1 MKHRGKIGVALG
13 AALVLGM
20 GGYAYR
26 STHLIPVLVAKAT
39 MGEIP
44 APRDLPLPGV
54 SAWKPDGNRH
64 PSSAETHMDKTGT
77 WRERH
82 GDGRNSDETLLAGAP
97 TFGPARIIAP
107 GELYFTAISF
117 DSDSNIYAS
126 PNASADGTF
135 LVSYDIENG
144 EERWRFTTTGPV
156 PAGGVPII
164 LPDGAGGETIY
175 QIGYEEAMAVAKD
188 GTVLWRSPTG
198 LSVDGKEGNV
208 GLMWGPSYNA
218 KLNIVMGVSGRGE
231 LVAFDRETGEL
242 LTPVPLQVPG
252 APSPVRDVDMPPQL
266 TRQLTDG
273 LSRALGYRL
282 PDDVVERVL
291 RVVQGDGIN
300 IANYHSIDPET
311 GRLWLSAT
319 APDDADGRMDGLSE
333 YGALY
338 GIDITRD
345 EQGALGLTVA
355 CSAYFNGGSAS
366 TPALRGDGKRIY
378 VADGEQ
384 HLMAYDSDCRKLWE
398 AGAGAQIV
406 ASPSVALDNDEIYVI
421 TAVALLKIVD
431 EGDGGRIAWSADFD
445 MYDASFPLA
454 QKNLLTA
461 AIAANGIYAQAG
473 LGVATLAAGERPG
486 FLPLRRGG
494 ARLDRETGEV
504 LWYAENT
511 GDSVAVTE
519 IAPNGALVIP
529 QSPVRSVLAG
539 LAFPGLEGKLT
550 GGIAV
555 FMPDRPELLAR
566 DATCAA
572 ALMSAEGEKATRV
585 EAAESFRVQAS
596 ALLRQAAQ
604 AVPALASQAGDT
616 DAAVLDALCTRLK
629 EGGFNPR

>member
-1 MKHRGKIGVALG
+1 
-13 AALVLGM
+13 
-20 GGYAYR
+20 
-26 STHLIPVLVAKAT
+26 
-39 MGEIP
+39 
-44 APRDLPLPGV
+44 
-54 SAWKPDGNRH
+54 
-64 PSSAETHMDKTGT
+64 MDKTGT

-338 GIDITRD
+338 GIDLTRD